1 MAFNYNLVTY
11 FRKKKMVVV
20 EKYLKSHF
28 GEISATCEVGEK
40 KQNISR
46 VPLIPTDIDIGE

>member
-1 MAFNYNLVTY
+1 
-11 FRKKKMVVV
+11 MVVV

-28 GEISATCEVGEK
+28 GEISATCEVGET